1 MQKTALGFLTL
12 RARHVIKVSYP
23 PCHWCS
29 REVHETCVAITNQI
43 EQPDSKLTAR
53 RLSALKAN
61 VMKTIHSRI
70 LSALAILSTA
80 ILLPGANAQT
90 ASTVPVGFMSLPLT
104 LNQTTAIGLPLLETA
119 TFSGPVGSF
128 TTNTITVSGAT
139 WTLGQFATPGSPFM
153 VTIRTG
159 LQAGR
164 TLLVIGNTTDT
175 LTLQTNGTGLDAA
188 SFSIVTGATSDTFEL
203 FPGETLGTLFGT
215 VATSGVLPSGIQGG
229 GNSVLAD
236 GVQIYNG
243 VKFVTYFFNTT
254 LSKWVMV
261 NGGTADQKDTILY
274 PDDGLLIARRGP
286 TSSLTLLGRVPDTKL
301 LTELPNGSTNAVS
314 VRFPTDTTL
323 AGLIFSGPGSWTM
336 GNSVVADTVNLWNG
350 IKWVPYYKNAGGVWN
365 MVNGGSFDQGATT
378 IPAGSAILIL
388 KRGTANSGAA
398 TFLSQ
403 ALPYSVN

>member
-1 MQKTALGFLTL
+1 
-12 RARHVIKVSYP
+12 
-23 PCHWCS
+23 
-29 REVHETCVAITNQI
+29 
-43 EQPDSKLTAR
+43 
-53 RLSALKAN
+53 
-61 VMKTIHSRI
+61 
-70 LSALAILSTA
+70 
-80 ILLPGANAQT
+80 
-90 ASTVPVGFMSLPLT
+90 MSLPLT